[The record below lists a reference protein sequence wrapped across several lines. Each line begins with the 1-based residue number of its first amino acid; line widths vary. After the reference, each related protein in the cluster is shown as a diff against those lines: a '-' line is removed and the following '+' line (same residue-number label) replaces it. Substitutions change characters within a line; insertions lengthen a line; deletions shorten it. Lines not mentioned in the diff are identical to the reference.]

1 MIRSVKLFLSA
12 VQFLTRLPVGS
23 ISSLSTDVLGEASVF
38 FPLVGL
44 LVAAGGVALNH
55 LLSAWVGRN
64 ILVMLVLLYFVL
76 VTGGLHEDGLADT
89 ADGFGGGWRKDQIL
103 SIMRDSRIGSFGAT
117 AIVFSI
123 LARYV
128 CLESLSERAFD
139 HFLVAGQVLNRWSAL
154 PLGFFL
160 RSAREDD
167 GQGARVAEK
176 VSGLSLT
183 LGTAM
188 TVVIV
193 GLALGTKALGIFC
206 AAVAVT
212 ILAGVYFWRRIGGV
226 TGDCMGAT
234 NQIVEVTVYFMGVL
248 LR

>member
-1 MIRSVKLFLSA
+1 MIRPVKLFLFA

-23 ISSLSTDVLGEASVF
+23 VSGAPADLLGEASVF

-55 LLSAWVGRN
+55 LLSPWLGRN
-64 ILVMLVLLYFVL
+64 ILVILVLLYFVL
-76 VTGGLHEDGLADT
+76 FTGGLHEDGLADT

-103 SIMRDSRIGSFGAT
+103 TIMRDSRIGSFGAT

-128 CLESLSERAFD
+128 CLQSLNERAFD
-139 HFLVAGQVLNRWSAL
+139 QFLVAGQVLNRWTAL
-154 PLGFFL
+154 PLGFLL

-176 VSGLSLT
+176 VSRLSLI

-193 GLALGTKALGIFC
+193 GLALGREAVWILC
-206 AAVAVT
+206 AVMAVT
-212 ILAGVYFWRRIGGV
+212 TLAGVYFWRRIGGV

-234 NQIVEVTVYFMGVL
+234 NQVVEVTVYFMGAL

>member
-1 MIRSVKLFLSA
+1 MIRPVKLFLSA
-12 VQFLTRLPVGS
+12 VQFLTRLPVSS
-23 ISSLSTDVLGEASVF
+23 ICGLSMDVLGEASVF
-38 FPLVGL
+38 FPIVGL

-55 LLSAWVGRN
+55 LLSPWMGRN

-76 VTGGLHEDGLADT
+76 LTGGLHEDGLADT

-103 SIMRDSRIGSFGAT
+103 TIMRDSRIGSFGAT

-128 CLESLSERAFD
+128 CLQSLSERAFD
-139 HFLVAGQVLNRWSAL
+139 HFLVAGQVLNRWTAL

-176 VSGLSLT
+176 VSGLSLI
-183 LGTAM
+183 LGTAV

-193 GLALGTKALGIFC
+193 GLALGREAVWILCVG
-206 AAVAVT
+206 VAVT
-212 ILAGVYFWRRIGGV
+212 ILAGIYFWRRIGGV

-234 NQIVEVTVYFMGVL
+234 NQLVEVTAYLMGAL